1 MTSNNNE
8 RTRYAGYYRTYRHV
22 LSAGV
27 AAPTTT
33 HTDLDDVSIYSDLA
47 KIRRVPIDALT
58 SWTDRTVNGE
68 PIREIVEPTRLD
80 GFSALV
86 NKATGDLLQTR
97 PVADT
102 YKLVSHDEL
111 FSLQAQ
117 DGGGLRRCR
126 PRQLSNYRPALR
138 WRTRVHRTIMFH
150 DLDAVVGNSDD
161 RVVCR
166 MDVFNSVD
174 MSWSFQI
181 FSGAYRD
188 LCRNTLVFGGEK
200 AYHQKRKHTKNL
212 SPAALIGKATM
223 GLDFWQNNRDEM
235 DRMRQTPLTRDQ
247 FGLILANTI
256 CKPSRGQRGI
266 EENRSRSTKGCS
278 VGCYTG
284 LTKKP
289 QNWAKPNGRHITRLP
304 TGLPTP
310 TLMQQTMADNKR
322 KRYQRNEQGAGKR
335 STGHL
340 GGIWKQWLAS

>member
-1 MTSNNNE
+1 MLDIIEPTARFIS
-8 RTRYAGYYRTYRHV
+8 RGGGTYDH
-22 LSAGV
+22 
-27 AAPTTT
+27 T
-33 HTDLDDVSIYSDLA
+33 HTDLGDVSIYSDLA

-80 GFSALV
+80 GFSALM

-111 FSLQAQ
+111 FSLQAKMVA
-117 DGGGLRRCR
+117 DSGLPTSNLEIIDRLYDGGLR
-126 PRQLSNYRPALR
+126 A
-138 WRTRVHRTIMFH
+138 HRTIMFH

-256 CKPSRGQRGI
+256 C
-266 EENRSRSTKGCS
+266 
-278 VGCYTG
+278 
-284 LTKKP
+284 
-289 QNWAKPNGRHITRLP
+289 AKPGRQRLRASI
-304 TGLPTP
+304 
-310 TLMQQTMADNKR
+310 QV
-322 KRYQRNEQGAGKR
+322 NERLLAIVAPVRRGRELAGPKGR
-335 STGHL
+335 PIPLYPSST
-340 GGIWKQWLAS
+340 

>member
-1 MTSNNNE
+1 MLDIIEPTARFIS
-8 RTRYAGYYRTYRHV
+8 RGGGTYDH
-22 LSAGV
+22 
-27 AAPTTT
+27 T
-33 HTDLDDVSIYSDLA
+33 HTDLADVSIYSDLA

-58 SWTDRTVNGE
+58 SWTDRTVHGE

-80 GFSALV
+80 GFSALM

-111 FSLQAQ
+111 FSLQAKMVA
-117 DGGGLRRCR
+117 DSGLPTSNLEIIDRLYDGGLR
-126 PRQLSNYRPALR
+126 A
-138 WRTRVHRTIMFH
+138 HRTIMFH

-256 CKPSRGQRGI
+256 C
-266 EENRSRSTKGCS
+266 
-278 VGCYTG
+278 
-284 LTKKP
+284 
-289 QNWAKPNGRHITRLP
+289 AKPGAPKIEGVSIPVNERLLGYLLHRYDEEVAELGHTQWAAYNALTHWSTHTDTEWTTDEGKTYK
-304 TGLPTP
+304 TGKKDARTHLV
-310 TLMQQTMADNKR
+310 QR
-322 KRYQRNEQGAGKR
+322 KRSDDVRTVLDSLVWQAMGEPAF
-335 STGHL
+335 
-340 GGIWKQWLAS
+340 A